1 MGNNMTVN
9 WSEQLKHSFDLYET
23 NSQHNVLGNIDI
35 YQYIPDKKVKIFSKV
50 AYVPDKEYFLQ
61 KTKFKHP
68 NLLRALAL
76 EKCSGSCSGDKDL
89 YKVYYDYPGIQTLEE
104 IINKKQS
111 TKKITEQ
118 TIWKIIFQVVDCA
131 EYLQSHFKTIGNI
144 NPKSIYSLKDG
155 IKIFEVNH
163 IFNIESSYEQAL
175 KNQIAILSPEQID
188 QLRRD
193 ILIPSVNGFKSDVY
207 AFGIVLLCLTTMS
220 NYTKFYTPNQEL
232 DKNQIFQNIQQIKM
246 QYSELLCGLIQKM
259 LLENPSERQSWID
272 IKRFIDPFKILEEK
286 DQPFYS
292 DLKLCPQVINK
303 INNPTVESVQL
314 NTQTSQKQVPIVVV
328 SPNTTPRITQ
338 SFQQLTVVPAPTI
351 NQIYAPSNT
360 TYPNQPIQQSLEFK
374 NTSSR
379 QATIISPPLNQPSQR
394 GGASRND
401 AQQPPFPQNQ
411 KSFQKLPMPPQSV
424 PSQSRPPQSMAPNST
439 QANTLYN
446 PYSARPIQG

>member
-23 NSQHNVLGNIDI
+23 NSKHNVLGNIDI
-35 YQYIPDKKVKIFSKV
+35 YQYIPDNKVKIFSKF

-76 EKCSGSCSGDKDL
+76 EKSSGSCSGDKDL
-89 YKVYYDYPGIQTLEE
+89 YKVYYDYPGICTLDEV
-104 IINKKQS
+104 IIEKQR
-111 TKKITEQ
+111 TKKFNEQ
-118 TIWKIIFQVVDCA
+118 AIWKIIFQVVDCA

-144 NPKSIYSLKDG
+144 NPKSIYVLNDG

-175 KNQIAILSPEQID
+175 KNQIAILSPEQIE
-188 QLRRD
+188 QLQRD

-207 AFGIVLLCLTTMS
+207 AFGIVLLCLTTLS

-232 DKNQIFQNIQQIKM
+232 DKNQIFQSMQQIKM
-246 QYSELLCGLIQKM
+246 QYSELLSGLIQKM

-303 INNPTVESVQL
+303 INNPSVEPCQQNVQ
-314 NTQTSQKQVPIVVV
+314 TTQKQVPILI
-328 SPNTTPRITQ
+328 SPNITPRVTQ
-338 SFQQLTVVPAPTI
+338 SCQQLTVVPAPTI
-351 NQIYAPSNT
+351 SQIYAPSNT
-360 TYPNQPIQQSLEFK
+360 TYRNQPIQQSQEFNNPSK
-374 NTSSR
+374 R
-379 QATIISPPLNQPSQR
+379 QATVTNNPINQLSQR
-394 GGASRND
+394 GGAPRNETQI
-401 AQQPPFPQNQ
+401 ASLPQNQ
-411 KSFQKLPMPPQSV
+411 KSFSTLKMPP
-424 PSQSRPPQSMAPNST
+424 QSRPPQSMAPNST
-439 QANTLYN
+439 LANTLYN
-446 PYSARPIQG
+446 PLSARPIQN